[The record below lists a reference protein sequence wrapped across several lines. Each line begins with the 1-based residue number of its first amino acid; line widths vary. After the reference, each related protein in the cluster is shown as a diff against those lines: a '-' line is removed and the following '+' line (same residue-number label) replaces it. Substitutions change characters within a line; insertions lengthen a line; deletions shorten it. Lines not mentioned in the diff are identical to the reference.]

1 MPYVLLICGKININI
16 HTVQYA
22 KTRIFI
28 SKFRSFFLQESTCF
42 STCFPKN
49 HSRRQPL
56 GCCDMV
62 MIVEI
67 WCKALLCTL
76 RLLSLIDRRL
86 ASCDVQRRKPM
97 VLVFYHFTQHPTPNT
112 QLIGLFGANIG
123 QGGKQ
128 KEPKWFF

>member
-1 MPYVLLICGKININI
+1 
-16 HTVQYA
+16 
-22 KTRIFI
+22 
-28 SKFRSFFLQESTCF
+28 
-42 STCFPKN
+42 
-49 HSRRQPL
+49 
-56 GCCDMV
+56 

>member
-1 MPYVLLICGKININI
+1 MPYVLLICGKITTNKY
-16 HTVQYA
+16 TVQYV

-28 SKFRSFFLQESTCF
+28 SNSEVFLRESTY
-42 STCFPKN
+42 FPKN

-67 WCKALLCTL
+67 WSKALLCTL
-76 RLLSLIDRRL
+76 RLLSLIDRRF

-97 VLVFYHFTQHPTPNT
+97 VLGFIVVPNT
-112 QLIGLFGANIG
+112 
-123 QGGKQ
+123 
-128 KEPKWFF
+128 